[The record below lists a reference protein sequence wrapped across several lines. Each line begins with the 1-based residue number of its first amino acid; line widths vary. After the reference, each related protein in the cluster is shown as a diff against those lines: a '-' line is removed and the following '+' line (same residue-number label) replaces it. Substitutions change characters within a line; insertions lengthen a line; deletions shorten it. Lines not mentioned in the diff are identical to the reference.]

1 MIIAL
6 DGVAAGIELW
16 AIVDDV
22 VETGGSVLVVGVEDE
37 VYSVNVSTR
46 ASLTA

>member
-1 MIIAL
+1 MIIAC

-16 AIVDDV
+16 VVVDNV
-22 VETGGSVLVVGVEDE
+22 LETGVGVEDE

-46 ASLTA
+46 ASVIA